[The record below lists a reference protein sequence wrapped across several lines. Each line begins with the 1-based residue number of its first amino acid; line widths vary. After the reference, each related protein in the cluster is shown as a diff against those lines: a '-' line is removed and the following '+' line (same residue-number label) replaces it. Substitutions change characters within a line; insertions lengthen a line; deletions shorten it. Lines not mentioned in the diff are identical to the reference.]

1 MGLKSMSGGGIVIDT
16 VGDLP
21 ASAFLLSLFPAAAS
35 SGDDVD
41 VDDAAA
47 GTGFLKMS
55 SGRSAGAGMGAETDF
70 SRAGTNFNGLPV
82 ADDDG
87 PDCCRCCCCCCCCC
101 CCWCCLPTVAVE
113 GTKGATSTGTGVDAG
128 LSLTVGVCCCDNDDD
143 DDCAD
148 VEGGAACWA
157 VGWLGV

>member
-1 MGLKSMSGGGIVIDT
+1 MSGGGIVIDTT

-70 SRAGTNFNGLPV
+70 SRAGTNFNGLLV
-82 ADDDG
+82 ADDG
-87 PDCCRCCCCCCCCC
+87 PDSCRCCCCCCC
-101 CCWCCLPTVAVE
+101 LLTVAVE
-113 GTKGATSTGTGVDAG
+113 GTNGATSTGTGVDSG
-128 LSLTVGVCCCDNDDD
+128 LSLTAGVCCCDNDDD